1 MSLLDV
7 VCSAGVDHYIHHAK
21 FNYNYG
27 ANPLWDILMGT
38 QFPEDKLERF
48 LQSGGGRGSAESV
61 AKARWAEDTRGGA
74 REAEAR
80 KQAELVGAKFD

>member
-38 QFPEDKLERF
+38 QFPEDTLERF

-61 AKARWAEDTRGGA
+61 AKARWAEDAEALGGRGAEAGGA
-74 REAEAR
+74 RGR
-80 KQAELVGAKFD
+80 QV